1 MYWPRGEGLNEYEC
15 PFDLDGDGAQDSIPK
30 DRYERIRIQD
40 VTDGTSMTMAVGES
54 AYYVS
59 WRHFP
64 YWMGAAG
71 DDGTVVFKTQDVIN
85 CNIFGRSFPLSDAEI
100 QRLPELQET
109 DDCAFSWH
117 PGGGYF
123 GFVDGSVRFLTENLD
138 MRILKL
144 LGMRDDEQLIPSF
157 H

>member
-1 MYWPRGEGLNEYEC
+1 
-15 PFDLDGDGAQDSIPK
+15 
-30 DRYERIRIQD
+30 
-40 VTDGTSMTMAVGES
+40 MTMAVGES